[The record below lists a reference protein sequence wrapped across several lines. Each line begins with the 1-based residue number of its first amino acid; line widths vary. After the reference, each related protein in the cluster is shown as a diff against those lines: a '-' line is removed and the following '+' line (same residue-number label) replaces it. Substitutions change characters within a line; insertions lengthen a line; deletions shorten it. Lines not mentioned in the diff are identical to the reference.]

1 VIKMKNKIISVSLIV
16 IAILALTG
24 CNLLDRTGYKS
35 YSDSFFDTF
44 NTLVQFSAYTES
56 EEEFRLYFDHVHSR
70 LLQLHRFYDIY
81 NTYEGINN
89 VKTINDQAGIAP
101 VKVEQEII
109 DLILFAKE
117 WSEKTGGSTN
127 IALGPV
133 LKIWHRYR
141 EDGLFDPASA
151 TLPELED
158 LRETAR
164 YTDLNQVL
172 VDPEANTVF
181 LPDRRMSLDVGAVAK
196 GYAVELVADE
206 LRAKGLES
214 AIISA
219 GGNVSLIGKPLDGKR
234 DLWGVGIQN
243 PDQSIVGS
251 SDNLLDVLY
260 LADAAVV
267 SSGDYQR
274 FYVVEDQVIHH
285 IIDPVTLMPAT
296 YYRAV
301 TVVARDSGVADFL
314 STELFLLPPER
325 SLQLAES
332 LNGVEALWVMPDGTL
347 VVTEGMK
354 NLLRSEGATNQEK

>member
-1 VIKMKNKIISVSLIV
+1 MTVIKKYFLIALAV
-16 IAILALTG
+16 MAILVVTG
-24 CNLLDRTGYKS
+24 CNLTGGTGYRS

-56 EEEFRLYFDHVHSR
+56 EEEFRLYYDHVQSR
-70 LLQLHRFYDIY
+70 MQELHRFYDIY

-89 VKTINDQAGIAP
+89 IKTINDQAGIAP
-101 VKVEQEII
+101 VRVEQEII

-117 WSEKTGGSTN
+117 WSERTSGSTN

-151 TLPELED
+151 TLPELKE
-158 LRETAR
+158 LREAAR
-164 YTDLNQVL
+164 YTDLDQVL
-172 VDPEANTVF
+172 VDPEAGTVF

-196 GYAVELVADE
+196 GYAVELVANE
-206 LRAKGLES
+206 IRAMGLES

-243 PDQSIVGS
+243 PEQSIVGS

-260 LADAAVV
+260 LADVAVV

-301 TVVARDSGVADFL
+301 TVVAQDSGVADFL
-314 STELFLLPPER
+314 STELFLLPPEK
-325 SLQLAES
+325 SLPLADS
-332 LNGVEALWVMPDGTL
+332 LNGVEAIWVMPDGSL

-354 NLLRSEGATNQEK
+354 NLLRSEGATNQEN

>member
-1 VIKMKNKIISVSLIV
+1 MKKRLFLIV
-16 IAILALTG
+16 LTVMALPVVAG
-24 CNLLDRTGYKS
+24 CNLLAGTGYKS
-35 YSDSFFDTF
+35 YSDTFFDTF

-56 EEEFRLYFDHVHSR
+56 EDQFRLYFDHVQSR
-70 LLQLHRFYDIY
+70 LQELHRYYDIY

-109 DLILFAKE
+109 DLILFAKD
-117 WSEKTGGSTN
+117 WSDKTGGSTN

-151 TLPELED
+151 ALPELEE
-158 LRETAR
+158 LREAAR
-164 YTDLNQVL
+164 YTDLDQVL
-172 VDPEANTVF
+172 VDLNAKTVY

-196 GYAVELVADE
+196 GYAVQLVADE
-206 LRAKGLES
+206 LKAMGLES

-219 GGNVSLIGKPLDGKR
+219 GGNVSLIGKPLDGNR

-301 TVVARDSGVADFL
+301 TVVAWDSGVADFL
-314 STELFLLPPER
+314 STELFLLPPDR

-332 LNGVEALWVMPDGTL
+332 LKGVEALWVMPDGSL
-347 VVTEGMK
+347 VITEGMEK
-354 NLLRSEGATNQEK
+354 LLRSEGATNQEN

>member
-1 VIKMKNKIISVSLIV
+1 MKKRIFLIALAV
-16 IAILALTG
+16 IAILTVSG
-24 CNLLDRTGYKS
+24 CGKLGGTGYKN

-56 EEEFRLYFDHVHSR
+56 EDEFRLYFDQVQSR
-70 LLQLHRFYDIY
+70 LQELHRLYDIY
-81 NTYEGINN
+81 TSYEGINN

-117 WSEKTGGSTN
+117 WSEKTSGSTN

-151 TLPELED
+151 TLPTMEV
-158 LRETAR
+158 LREAAR
-164 YTDLNQVL
+164 YTDLDQVI
-172 VDPEANTVF
+172 VDPDESTVF

-196 GYAVELVADE
+196 GYAVELVANE
-206 LRAKGLES
+206 LRAMGLES

-219 GGNVSLIGKPLDGKR
+219 GGNVSLIGRPLDGKR

-260 LADAAVV
+260 LSDAAVV

-285 IIDPVTLMPAT
+285 IIDQVTLMPAT

-301 TVVARDSGVADFL
+301 TVVAQDSGVADFL
-314 STELFLLPPER
+314 STELFLQPLER
-325 SLQLAES
+325 SLKLAES
-332 LNGVEALWVMPDGTL
+332 LDGVEALWVMPDGSL

-354 NLLRSEGATNQEK
+354 KMLRSEGATNQEN

>member
-1 VIKMKNKIISVSLIV
+1 MKKILFLIV
-16 IAILALTG
+16 LTVMTIPVVAS
-24 CNLLDRTGYKS
+24 CNLLAGTGYKS
-35 YSDSFFDTF
+35 YSDTFFDTF

-56 EEEFRLYFDHVHSR
+56 EDQFRLYFDHVQSR
-70 LLQLHRFYDIY
+70 LQELHRYYDIY

-101 VKVEQEII
+101 VRVEQEII

-117 WSEKTGGSTN
+117 WSDKTDGSTN

-151 TLPELED
+151 ALPELEE
-158 LRETAR
+158 LREAAR
-164 YTDLNQVL
+164 YTDLDQVL
-172 VDPEANTVF
+172 VDLDANTVY

-196 GYAVELVADE
+196 GFAVELVANE
-206 LRAKGLES
+206 IRAMGLES

-219 GGNVSLIGKPLDGKR
+219 GGNVSLIGKPLDGNR

-314 STELFLLPPER
+314 STELFLLPPDR
-325 SLQLAES
+325 SLPLAES
-332 LNGVEALWVMPDGTL
+332 LKGVEALWVMPDGSL
-347 VVTEGMK
+347 VITEGMK
-354 NLLRSEGATNQEK
+354 KMLRSEGATNQGN

>member
-1 VIKMKNKIISVSLIV
+1 MMKKIFFITLLVVVVLTIS
-16 IAILALTG
+16 G
-24 CNLLDRTGYKS
+24 CNILGGTGYKS

-56 EEEFRLYFDHVHSR
+56 EDEFRLYFDHVQSR
-70 LLQLHRFYDIY
+70 MQELHRFYDIY
-81 NTYEGINN
+81 NSYEGINN

-117 WSEKTGGSTN
+117 WSDKSSGSTN
-127 IALGPV
+127 IAFGPV

-141 EDGLFDPASA
+141 EDGLSDPASA
-151 TLPELED
+151 TLPAMEE
-158 LRETAR
+158 LREAAR
-164 YTDLNQVL
+164 YTDLDQVL
-172 VDPEANTVF
+172 VDPDESTVF

-196 GYAVELVADE
+196 GYAVELVANE
-206 LRAKGLES
+206 LRVMGLES

-219 GGNVSLIGKPLDGKR
+219 GGNVSLIGRPLDGKR

-260 LADAAVV
+260 LSDAAVV

-274 FYVVEDQVIHH
+274 FYVVQDQVIHH

-296 YYRAV
+296 YYRVV
-301 TVVARDSGVADFL
+301 TVVAKDSGVADFL
-314 STELFLLPPER
+314 STELFLQPLER
-325 SLQLAES
+325 SLKLAES
-332 LNGVEALWVMPDGTL
+332 LDGVEALWVMPDGSQ
-347 VVTEGMK
+347 VATEGMK
-354 NLLRSEGATNQEK
+354 KMLRSEGATNQDN

>member
-1 VIKMKNKIISVSLIV
+1 MKKRLFLIV
-16 IAILALTG
+16 LTVMALPVVAG
-24 CNLLDRTGYKS
+24 CNLLAGTGYKS
-35 YSDSFFDTF
+35 YSDTFFDTF

-56 EEEFRLYFDHVHSR
+56 EDQFRLYFDHVQSR
-70 LLQLHRFYDIY
+70 LQELHRYYDIY

-109 DLILFAKE
+109 DLILFAKD
-117 WSEKTGGSTN
+117 WSDKTGGSTN

-151 TLPELED
+151 ALPELEE
-158 LRETAR
+158 LREAAR
-164 YTDLNQVL
+164 YTDLDQVL
-172 VDPEANTVF
+172 VDLNAKTVY

-196 GYAVELVADE
+196 GYAVQLVADE
-206 LRAKGLES
+206 LKAMGLES

-219 GGNVSLIGKPLDGKR
+219 GGNVSLIGKPLDGNR

-243 PDQSIVGS
+243 PDQSIVGN

-301 TVVARDSGVADFL
+301 TVVAWDSGVADFL
-314 STELFLLPPER
+314 STELFLLPPDR

-332 LNGVEALWVMPDGTL
+332 LKGVEALWVMPDGSL
-347 VVTEGMK
+347 VITEGMEK
-354 NLLRSEGATNQEK
+354 LLRSEGATNQEN

>member
-1 VIKMKNKIISVSLIV
+1 M
-16 IAILALTG
+16 IAILTVSG
-24 CNLLDRTGYKS
+24 CGKLGGTGYKN

-56 EEEFRLYFDHVHSR
+56 EDEFRLYFDHVQSR
-70 LLQLHRFYDIY
+70 LQELHRLYDIY
-81 NTYEGINN
+81 TSYEGINN

-109 DLILFAKE
+109 DMILFAKE
-117 WSEKTGGSTN
+117 WSDKSSGSTN

-151 TLPELED
+151 TLPTMEV
-158 LRETAR
+158 LREAAR
-164 YTDLNQVL
+164 YTDLDLVI
-172 VDPEANTVF
+172 VDPDESTVF

-196 GYAVELVADE
+196 GYAVELVANE
-206 LRAKGLES
+206 LRAMGLES

-219 GGNVSLIGKPLDGKR
+219 GGNVSLIGRPLDGKR

-260 LADAAVV
+260 LSDAAVV

-285 IIDPVTLMPAT
+285 IIDQVTLMPAT

-301 TVVARDSGVADFL
+301 TVVAQDSGVADFL
-314 STELFLLPPER
+314 STELFLQPLER
-325 SLQLAES
+325 SLKLAES
-332 LNGVEALWVMPDGTL
+332 LDGVEALWVMPDGSL

-354 NLLRSEGATNQEK
+354 KMLRSEGATNQEN

>member
-1 VIKMKNKIISVSLIV
+1 MKKTFLTALAVTVILVT
-16 IAILALTG
+16 AG
-24 CNLLDRTGYKS
+24 CNMLGGTGYKN

-44 NTLVQFSAYTES
+44 NTLVQFSVYTKS
-56 EEEFRLYFDHVHSR
+56 EDEFRFYFDHVQSR
-70 LLQLHRFYDIY
+70 MQKLHRLYDIY

-89 VKTINDQAGIAP
+89 VKMINDQAGIAP

-109 DLILFAKE
+109 DLILFTKD
-117 WSEKTGGSTN
+117 WSEKTSGSTN

-141 EDGLFDPASA
+141 EDGLYDPASA
-151 TLPELED
+151 ALPALEE
-158 LRETAR
+158 LREAAR
-164 YTDLNQVL
+164 YSDLDQVV
-172 VDPEANTVF
+172 VDPNESTVF

-196 GYAVELVADE
+196 GYAVELVANE
-206 LRAKGLES
+206 LKAMGLES

-260 LADAAVV
+260 LSDAAVV

-301 TVVARDSGVADFL
+301 TVVAKDSGVADFL
-314 STELFLLPPER
+314 STELFLLPLER

-332 LNGVEALWVMPDGTL
+332 LNGVEALWVMPDGSL
-347 VVTEGMK
+347 VITGGMEK
-354 NLLRSEGATNQEK
+354 LLRSKGATNQDN

>member
-1 VIKMKNKIISVSLIV
+1 MTVIKKYFLIV
-16 IAILALTG
+16 LTVMAILVVAG
-24 CNLLDRTGYKS
+24 CNLPGGTGYKS

-44 NTLVQFSAYTES
+44 NTLVQFSAYAES
-56 EEEFRLYFDHVHSR
+56 EEEFRLYFDHVQTR
-70 LLQLHRFYDIY
+70 MQELHRLYDIY
-81 NTYEGINN
+81 NSYEGINN
-89 VKTINDQAGIAP
+89 IKTINDQAGIAP

-117 WSEKTGGSTN
+117 WSGRTSGSTN

-151 TLPELED
+151 TLPELEE
-158 LRETAR
+158 LREAAR
-164 YTDLNQVL
+164 YTDLDQVL
-172 VDPEANTVF
+172 VDPEAGTVF
-181 LPDRRMSLDVGAVAK
+181 LPDRRMNLDVGAVAK
-196 GYAVELVADE
+196 GYAVELVATE
-206 LRAKGLES
+206 IRAMGLES

-243 PDQSIVGS
+243 PEQSIVGS

-260 LADAAVV
+260 LSDSAVV

-296 YYRAV
+296 HYRAV
-301 TVVARDSGVADFL
+301 TVVAADSGIADFL

-332 LNGVEALWVMPDGTL
+332 LSGVEALWVMPEGSL

-354 NLLRSEGATNQEK
+354 KMLRSEGATNQTD